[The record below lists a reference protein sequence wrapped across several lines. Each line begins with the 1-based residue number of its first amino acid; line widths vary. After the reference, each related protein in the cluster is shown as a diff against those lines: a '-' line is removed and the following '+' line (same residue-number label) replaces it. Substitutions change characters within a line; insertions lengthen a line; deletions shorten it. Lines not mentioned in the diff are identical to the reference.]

1 MRSQGG
7 SQGTGYPGPL
17 CCMSESKGSL
27 KFEFYFEEKVM
38 KHEQLTRDELIEL
51 VRKIIDC
58 DGNEEEIDEMTFVLE
73 QNVVDPEITNYIYY
87 DEKTPEEIVDLALA
101 YKPIQL

>member
-1 MRSQGG
+1 
-7 SQGTGYPGPL
+7 
-17 CCMSESKGSL
+17 
-27 KFEFYFEEKVM
+27 M

-58 DGNEEEIDEMTFVLE
+58 DGNEEEIDKMTFVLE

>member
-1 MRSQGG
+1 
-7 SQGTGYPGPL
+7 
-17 CCMSESKGSL
+17 
-27 KFEFYFEEKVM
+27 M

-101 YKPIQL
+101 YKPIQLQ